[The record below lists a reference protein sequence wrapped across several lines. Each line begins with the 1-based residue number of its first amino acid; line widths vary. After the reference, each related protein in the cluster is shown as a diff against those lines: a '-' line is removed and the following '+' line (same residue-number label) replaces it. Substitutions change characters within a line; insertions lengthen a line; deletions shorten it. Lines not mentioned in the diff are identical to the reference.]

1 MSLINPIGKLYDD
14 MVRILQTMTIKY
26 SYRGDNLETLE
37 SRENA
42 DKYKAAYMSKDNFFT
57 YDDYSRDEFFDVNPF
72 LTDNQI
78 YSYMNDLDT
87 VPIALQEALLKNR
100 REYILNN
107 YEEQN
112 DYYRMLNGLPN
123 LGDKYALYKVSDYAP
138 ELCEKHHIPSDMYIH
153 EVEDKLG
160 RYYIDMLDANG
171 VVDKIIESA
180 GDDPYSEYLHHI
192 GQKRIPIFKA
202 RVAKNFEIL
211 YLDPRDIMES
221 TYTEFI
227 SVYNQCRN
235 YFMSTAYVYDYRNI
249 VERYDNFI
257 GLCIFVMAMQQL
269 SIRCIPNAI
278 DREFYDSRA
287 IQLLYETYGLPFNSR
302 IDDLTQKQIVQNM
315 NILIQNKA
323 SDKVILDIGSILGFT
338 NLELYEYYL
347 MKKRMFDTDGRPI
360 FKKKNVFD
368 INSGKYVEVYDYESM
383 FDVYFQKV
391 SIGKQDVREELM
403 EPLNRVNYRDVI
415 YYDPYWWEDDDL
427 NKEVWQNE
435 YNAIETKYIGLTM
448 PYRLTEMVFESVY
461 QLRMITDKSE
471 ELTDF
476 GINLPKITEKVVPL
490 PDVVMLLCALMA
502 KKFHIRGEIYSMP
515 SQLVHVLEVLD
526 QEVYKEDGYTEVLG
540 FDFDMFKLDP
550 EEEVYQDVR
559 SGEYWR
565 KLDDGKWHL
574 FNPSLEHQ
582 GCKPKTDDEIAEEV
596 DHDHFQKKI
605 LSRIQRTALM
615 LENYLKERKYIVL
628 NGHDVD
634 VDRNSGYQL
643 SSSPT
648 HLVDFDVDTSEWVEF
663 MGYINTLSTET
674 LGTSPTEKK
683 AALNA
688 IFKDMKKLYHFL
700 SYRLSVTQDLKEYY
714 AIRKFYDVA
723 FYTREIPKVF
733 KIPTDAEGTVS
744 YTYLDYLKDNNLEL
758 YNFVHD
764 LEVDKVY
771 LYMEHIIYCME
782 NVLDEVGYLYFLNDE
797 ISPLQELLIQLVDF
811 FRSFTTD
818 LIDFSSVMVVDWRM
832 ENMIKLIDHPQYM
845 HKVDAMKDDLFGAE
859 YGDFLSKFQVNF
871 PLSDPLYLKDYI
883 TISGKEYLLDK
894 MEYHDEVEKICAK
907 ETLRDEMPFYDLH
920 HSSSGN
926 IEVDDNIRLKDTCFI
941 IRNEP

>member
-42 DKYKAAYMSKDNFFT
+42 DKYKAAYMCKDNFFT
-57 YDDYSRDEFFDVNPF
+57 YDDYSMDEFLEVAPYLMENE
-72 LTDNQI
+72 I
-78 YSYMNDLDT
+78 YSYMNDLDS
-87 VPIALQEALLKNR
+87 VPLAMQEALLKNR
-100 REYILNN
+100 RAYILDN
-107 YEEQN
+107 YEELN
-112 DYYRMLNGLPN
+112 EYYRMLNGLPN
-123 LGDKYALYKVSDYAP
+123 LGDTYAVYKVSKYAP
-138 ELCEKHHIPSDMYIH
+138 ELCERHHIPDDIYIH

-160 RYYIDMLDANG
+160 KYYIDMLDANG
-171 VVDKIIESA
+171 VVDKIIADA
-180 GDDPYSEYLHHI
+180 GDDPYSEYLHHL
-192 GQKRIPIFKA
+192 GQKRIPIYKA
-202 RVAKNFEIL
+202 RIAKNFEIL

-221 TYTEFI
+221 TYAEFI

-249 VERYDNFI
+249 VDRYDNFI
-257 GLCIFVMAMQQL
+257 GLCIFVMAMQQV
-269 SIRCIPNAI
+269 SVRCIPNAI

-368 INSGKYVEVYDYESM
+368 INTGKYVEVYDYESM

-391 SIGKQDVREELM
+391 SIGKEDVREELM

-427 NKEVWQNE
+427 NKEVWENE

-461 QLRMITDKSE
+461 QLRMIEDKSE

-515 SQLVHVLEVLD
+515 SQLVHILEVLD

-550 EEEVYQDVR
+550 EEDAYLDKR

-565 KLDDGKWHL
+565 KLDDGKWHM
-574 FNPSLEHQ
+574 FNSKLEHN
-582 GCKPKTDDEIAEEV
+582 GCKPKTDEEMEEETN
-596 DHDHFQKKI
+596 HGHFEKKT
-605 LSRIQRTALM
+605 LTRIQRTTLM
-615 LENYLKERKYIVL
+615 LEEYLIEKKAIVM

-634 VDRNSGYQL
+634 VDPHSGYQL
-643 SSSPT
+643 KTSPT
-648 HLVDFDVDTSEWVEF
+648 HLIGFTTDISDWEEF
-663 MGYINTLSTET
+663 LGYINTLSVESV
-674 LGTSPTEKK
+674 GTSPTEKK

-758 YNFVHD
+758 YNFVND
-764 LEVDKVY
+764 LEVDKAY

-818 LIDFSSVMVVDWRM
+818 LIEFSSVMVVDWRM
-832 ENMIKLIDHPQYM
+832 ENMLKLIDHPKYM
-845 HKVDAMKDDLFGAE
+845 HKVDAMKDDLFGSQ

-871 PLSDPLYLKDYI
+871 PLKDPLYLKDYI

-894 MEYHDEVEKICAK
+894 FGYYDDVSIKAK
-907 ETLRDEMPFYDLH
+907 ERIRDDMSFYDLR
-920 HSSSGN
+920 HSTSGE
-926 IEVDDNIRLKDTCFI
+926 IEVDDELKLRDECYI
-941 IRNEP
+941 IRNEA